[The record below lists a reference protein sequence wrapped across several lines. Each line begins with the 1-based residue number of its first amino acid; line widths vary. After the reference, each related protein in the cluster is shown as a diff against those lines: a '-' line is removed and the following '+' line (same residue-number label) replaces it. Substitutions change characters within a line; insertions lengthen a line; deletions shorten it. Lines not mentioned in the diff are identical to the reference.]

1 MQEFKAKLERIGINP
16 FVFVPSEILEKIFR
30 ESGMNNGH
38 IPIKGEVNQI
48 PYKQTLVKFKGFW
61 RLYVNMEMLKNSP
74 QRIGE
79 IIQLSVEFDP
89 ENRNIEPHSLL
100 ISAFSKNPEAKTVFE
115 NLSASKQQEIIRY
128 IFRLKTEESVI
139 KNVQRAINF
148 LNGKERFLGR
158 DKP

>member
-1 MQEFKAKLERIGINP
+1 MQEFYAKLELIGINP
-16 FVFVPSEILEKIFR
+16 FVSVPIDILENIFS
-30 ESGMNNGH
+30 ESGMKNGH

-48 PYKQTLVKFKGFW
+48 PYKQTLVKFRGSW
-61 RLYVNMEMLKNSP
+61 RLYINMKMLKNSP

-79 IIQLSVEFDP
+79 LIKLTIEFDRDD
-89 ENRNIEPHSLL
+89 RNIEPHRLL
-100 ISAFSKNPEAKTVFE
+100 VSAFSENPEAKTVFE
-115 NLSASKQQEIIRY
+115 NLSISKQQEIIRY
-128 IFRLKTEESVI
+128 IFCLKTEESVI

>member
-16 FVFVPSEILEKIFR
+16 FVFVPSEILEKIFS

-61 RLYVNMEMLKNSP
+61 RLYVNMKMLKNSP

-79 IIQLSVEFDP
+79 IIQLCVEFDP